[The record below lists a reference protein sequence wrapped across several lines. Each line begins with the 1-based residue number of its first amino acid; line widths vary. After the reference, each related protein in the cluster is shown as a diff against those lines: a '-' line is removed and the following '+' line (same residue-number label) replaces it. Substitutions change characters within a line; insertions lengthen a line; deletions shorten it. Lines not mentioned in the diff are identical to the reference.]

1 MFQFTWTDG
10 TIHHRMPS
18 LSMLQVHIHADAHT
32 HTDNTQIDPD
42 TPHWFPK
49 LSSPTPPDG
58 EPCGNAP
65 CAEVSGWE
73 MGMSQFSE
81 VEWPLPFDLPWCTVV
96 FFWGGPGCKDWA
108 INYKSCQISILNE
121 QSWTCTP
128 MPNGLKHLDCISQV
142 GWVCLVTW
150 NIQVAFCQMIHH
162 LDSGPPMLEELQS
175 PALPSGFPG
184 TPQIGVPGAG
194 PAALPGGA
202 IPGGATPAASARPLA
217 TPRAEPAPG
226 SAASSSPG
234 GSPLLPPAIF
244 GRFGGGRQGV

>member
-1 MFQFTWTDG
+1 
-10 TIHHRMPS
+10 MPS

-49 LSSPTPPDG
+49 PSSPTPPDG

-108 INYKSCQISILNE
+108 INYSLAKY
-121 QSWTCTP
+121 QS
-128 MPNGLKHLDCISQV
+128 
-142 GWVCLVTW
+142 
-150 NIQVAFCQMIHH
+150 
-162 LDSGPPMLEELQS
+162 
-175 PALPSGFPG
+175 
-184 TPQIGVPGAG
+184 
-194 PAALPGGA
+194 
-202 IPGGATPAASARPLA
+202 
-217 TPRAEPAPG
+217 
-226 SAASSSPG
+226 
-234 GSPLLPPAIF
+234 
-244 GRFGGGRQGV
+244 

>member
-49 LSSPTPPDG
+49 PSSPTPPDG

-96 FFWGGPGCKDWA
+96 FFGGVQDVKTGLLTIVLPNINLEWA
-108 INYKSCQISILNE
+108 VLNLHTNAEWFETPWLHFTSWMGMSSDMEHTSCLL
-121 QSWTCTP
+121 
-128 MPNGLKHLDCISQV
+128 PNDSSFRFRAPDV
-142 GWVCLVTW
+142 GRIT
-150 NIQVAFCQMIHH
+150 
-162 LDSGPPMLEELQS
+162 
-175 PALPSGFPG
+175 
-184 TPQIGVPGAG
+184 
-194 PAALPGGA
+194 
-202 IPGGATPAASARPLA
+202 IPGLA
-217 TPRAEPAPG
+217 
-226 SAASSSPG
+226 
-234 GSPLLPPAIF
+234 
-244 GRFGGGRQGV
+244 